1 MLGASAMNL
10 QAMANIV
17 AKGDPDRFDAC
28 MAVRVATRAVL
39 FPIYAFNVEVS
50 RATWAISEPMIGEMR
65 LQWLR
70 EALGDIANGE
80 AARKHEVIASLAD
93 VLDSEGAQILDQ
105 LVQARW
111 RDLHSKPFE
120 DVGQFREYLDATGG
134 TLMWIAARALGGE
147 DEAGYRTLGRVSGLA
162 NFLLAVPRVAA
173 RVGGPLPEGGS
184 ETVRMLARDAL
195 AELRSL
201 RIPKAGR
208 AASLASWRA
217 GTILRRAADQPDRVT
232 NGTLAES
239 EFRRRL
245 SLILAS
251 YRL

>member
-1 MLGASAMNL
+1 M
-10 QAMANIV
+10 
-17 AKGDPDRFDAC
+17 
-28 MAVRVATRAVL
+28 L

-50 RATWAISEPMIGEMR
+50 RATWAVSEPMIGELR

-70 EALGDIANGE
+70 DALDDIANGK
-80 AARKHEVIASLAD
+80 AMRGHEVIAPLAN
-93 VLDSEGAQILDQ
+93 VLDGEGARILDG

-111 RDLHSKPFE
+111 RDLHSKPFG

-134 TLMWIAARALGGE
+134 GLMWVAARALGGD
-147 DEAGYRTLGRVSGLA
+147 DEACFRTLGRVSGLA
-162 NFLLAVPRVAA
+162 NFFLAVPRLVA
-173 RVGGPLPEGGS
+173 REGRPLPDGGP
-184 ETVRMLARDAL
+184 ETVRMLARDGL

-201 RIPKAGR
+201 RIPNAGR

-217 GTILRRAADQPDRVT
+217 GTILRRAADEPDRVAS
-232 NGTLAES
+232 GTLSES

-245 SLILAS
+245 SLIWAG

>member
-1 MLGASAMNL
+1 MSL
-10 QAMANIV
+10 QAVANIV

-28 MAVRVATRAVL
+28 MAASVAARPVL
-39 FPIYAFNVEVS
+39 LPIYAFNVEVS

-70 EALGDIANGE
+70 DALDDIANGK
-80 AARKHEVIASLAD
+80 AARQHEVIMSLAD
-93 VLDSEGAQILDQ
+93 VLDREGAQVLDQ

-111 RDLHSKPFE
+111 RDLHSMTFG

-134 TLMWIAARALGGE
+134 TLMWVAARALGGE
-147 DEAGYRTLGRVSGLA
+147 DEAGFRTLGRISGLA
-162 NFLLAVPRVAA
+162 NFLLAVPRLAT
-173 RVGGPLPEGGS
+173 RVGGPLPDDGS
-184 ETVRMLARDAL
+184 ETVRTLARDAL

-245 SLILAS
+245 SLIRAS